1 MPRKSATRRRA
12 STIASDDNE
21 QDRGG
26 VRPFWSGT
34 ITFGLVSVPVNLFP
48 ANRTTRTSLR
58 MLGPDGEPLSRRYY
72 AEKTGKDL
80 DNEEMIRG
88 YEVDNGKFVTITDEE
103 LERLAP
109 EKTRDIDL
117 KLFVKEDAIPPL
129 YFERGYFL
137 TPAGNSEKAYRLLA
151 EAMKERGDVGVATF
165 VMRGKERP
173 VAIFSDNGILRAE
186 TMRFPDEVRSHK
198 QIGLPEKK
206 KVSEATVRKFETLIK
221 KKAKRSFSPDK
232 DEETERLLKLVKK
245 KQNKASNVVQ
255 IKDYQRQDEGE
266 PVDLIQVLKRSLA
279 GKR

>member
-1 MPRKSATRRRA
+1 
-12 STIASDDNE
+12 
-21 QDRGG
+21 
-26 VRPFWSGT
+26 
-34 ITFGLVSVPVNLFP
+34 
-48 ANRTTRTSLR
+48 

-80 DNEEMIRG
+80 ENDEMIRG
-88 YEVDNGKFVTITDEE
+88 YETDKGKFVTVTDEE

-151 EAMKERGDVGVATF
+151 EAMKERGNVGLATF

-173 VAIFSDNGILRAE
+173 VAIFSDDGILRAE
-186 TMRFPDEVRSHK
+186 TMRFPDEVRSAK

-206 KVSEATVRKFETLIK
+206 KVSEAAVRKFETLIK
-221 KKAKRSFSPDK
+221 KKTKRSFSPDK

-245 KQNKASNVVQ
+245 KQSKPSNVVE

-266 PVDLIQVLKRSLA
+266 PIDLVQVLKRSLA
-279 GKR
+279 GKK